1 MLENAYIVV
10 IIKIYKLSKQ
20 FQEIPEEERDED
32 EKIEKKLRKE
42 LAKKEVVTF
51 ADGKVALVDSSDD
64 SDGDSN

>member
-1 MLENAYIVV
+1 MKEKRFIKK

-20 FQEIPEEERDED
+20 FQEIPEEEREED

-64 SDGDSN
+64 SDDNSN